1 MTSTALLYIASQ
13 CPDVT
18 RIKELE
24 LRHEN
29 ENSALPKMKNDSR
42 TFFVLLK
49 WAREWRPWTNVR
61 LLTMV

>member
-1 MTSTALLYIASQ
+1 MTSTALLYIASH

-49 WAREWRPWTNVR
+49 WARE
-61 LLTMV
+61 